1 MRSSTATIAFTGLA
15 VVGALEALFIPGP
28 VAPCEERVDTKT
40 VCTEPAVF
48 EACLIGAEFGK
59 TIGCMHTETP
69 DAPPDEIVTAWHT
82 ACNGEKKQRR
92 LRACAAGYSQA
103 VDAVLGDGFTAA
115 ARAAIAAANQ
125 DRVTAAMWAA
135 RQAVGGSPLLRWDAN
150 NSVLLSTSEDG
161 QLLRVRFH
169 SLPAGFGCVSAIP
182 SATAQGRD
190 SVAIGSRVERGA
202 AVQRI
207 GNRHLEAFLRRGDLI
222 ADISSG
228 GGGGLP
234 AGARSGPA
242 GSAAG
247 APSISGLPPRMVMAR
262 LHELPPPVD
271 VLFVRP
277 YDVTAAAAAA
287 AAAAGEAGEAGEAGG
302 AGEAGEA
309 GGAGE
314 GSPPPVHSAPPGGT
328 APRGEALVHFVLPT
342 VGRASLR
349 AALLSLARQVTG
361 DRCSVVCQIESQ
373 PTHPLPARPVPAV
386 RCPVPTAHPRPPEQQ
401 AWESSFN

>member
-1 MRSSTATIAFTGLA
+1 
-15 VVGALEALFIPGP
+15 
-28 VAPCEERVDTKT
+28 VDTKT

-182 SATAQGRD
+182 SAAGQGRD

-287 AAAAGEAGEAGEAGG
+287 AAAAAGE
-302 AGEAGEA
+302 
-309 GGAGE
+309 AGE

-328 APRGEALVHFVLPT
+328 TPRGEALVHFVLPT

-361 DRCSVVCQIESQ
+361 
-373 PTHPLPARPVPAV
+373 AV
-386 RCPVPTAHPRPPEQQ
+386 
-401 AWESSFN
+401 